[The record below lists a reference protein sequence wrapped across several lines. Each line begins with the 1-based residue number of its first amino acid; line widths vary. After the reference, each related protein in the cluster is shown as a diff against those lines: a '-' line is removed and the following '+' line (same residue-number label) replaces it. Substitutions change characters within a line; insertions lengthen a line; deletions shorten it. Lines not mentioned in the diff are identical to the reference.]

1 MHKSCWK
8 RWTLQAGTTCVICR
22 VSPET
27 QPQVIY
33 YENDFP
39 HIEPPVIRI
48 EYSAIRN
55 TLYLFQALML
65 TVLFLA
71 MNHTQMTMPVHD
83 EL

>member
-1 MHKSCWK
+1 M
-8 RWTLQAGTTCVICR
+8 CVICR

-27 QPQVIY
+27 PPQVIY
-33 YENDFP
+33 YEHNFP
-39 HIEPPVIRI
+39 QIEPPVIRI

-55 TLYLFQALML
+55 TLYLLQALML

-71 MNHTQMTMPVHD
+71 MNHKRRLAIHD